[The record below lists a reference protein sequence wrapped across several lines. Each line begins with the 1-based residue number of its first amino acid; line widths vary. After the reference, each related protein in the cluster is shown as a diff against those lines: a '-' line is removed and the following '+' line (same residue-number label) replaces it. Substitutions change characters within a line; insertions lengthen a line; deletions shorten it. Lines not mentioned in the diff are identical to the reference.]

1 LRPSLVGAVVSTT
14 RRSQEPSKK
23 RKLISSAVVEPTK
36 QSNLTLQN
44 DTASNSLL
52 ADNNVSKILLAKS
65 ISQIIPLTLT
75 LTMMGTR
82 RQTGM
87 AKELDEIRQLNKK
100 NHQAERQQQEAEEKR
115 KRDEEEEK
123 RRMTEASKV
132 DDRMDTSQADE
143 EESLGDLVSDVRNI
157 MYGLD
162 DTGGDEDARSPLK
175 KRTGSSKAPSRR
187 AVSIRQV
194 SPNEAEPTN
203 IQQPAAKSTS
213 FLDTHVHKHRRTI
226 LELAILLTSEKKFEE
241 FTQALM
247 ALLTNAQMV
256 DPKFVINP
264 LSPDSKGKDI
274 TSKGE
279 ISPNMTKLGEHI
291 KISGNGNAFNK
302 RKVWDTAGDGR
313 KSRKSNK
320 KDEFQDPTVYFSMIV
335 SSDVN
340 PKEIIDRTTHEWS
353 RMNGVRLQIKELQS
367 VDSETVVSFY
377 KVSKLTPKEVLL
389 AELRKILLAAQEKA
403 KEDALDPDVY
413 DFILDLDVE
422 EIDSLP
428 EMTLKIQTAKLRGE
442 DLSTFNRL
450 SNRAQFARKT
460 WHLEVPSKFATKM
473 KGLVELAKTY
483 KCVEAYWGVHAHLSE
498 VTDFKS
504 SASEAKKQVEI
515 AQKHT
520 NYEVSM
526 TAEDLVGVIDLD
538 YASEVRHPT
547 SGKLVGRYSLRYALL
562 NFVKMGDGRP
572 AIAEAHQSDIA
583 KPTFLVVPN
592 TPEAER
598 MIGMMNKNLPAYLY
612 HTMIDYGL
620 PATFVEDLLKNS
632 CEATMLASRHRC
644 KWDTA
649 TKTLTTE
656 EDKVQAAKDMA
667 FEGAAWFKDE
677 FGLLGHNAARNAT
690 RFAAPEALFNLDDAG
705 SRKTIHDRH
714 KPRIESAKK
723 VLDLTGNKRD
733 SASHTSS
740 SSNSGE
746 SLNSSDEG
754 SRSKSSK
761 TEEDDMSA
769 TGSG

>member
-1 LRPSLVGAVVSTT
+1 MNHLPMTA
-14 RRSQEPSKK
+14 
-23 RKLISSAVVEPTK
+23 ISS
-36 QSNLTLQN
+36 TL
-44 DTASNSLL
+44 
-52 ADNNVSKILLAKS
+52 ILLL
-65 ISQIIPLTLT
+65 IFLEGRIIPTT
-75 LTMMGTR
+75 FMLTMMGTR
-82 RQTGM
+82 RQTEM
-87 AKELDEIRQLNKK
+87 AKELDEIRLLNKK

-115 KRDEEEEK
+115 EQDEEEER
-123 RRMTEASKV
+123 RRMAEASKM
-132 DDRMDTSQADE
+132 DDGMDTSQTKDDE

-157 MYGLD
+157 MDGLD
-162 DTGGDEDARSPLK
+162 GTEDGVDPGGDDDARSPLK
-175 KRTGSSKAPSRR
+175 KRNGSSKAPSRR
-187 AVSIRQV
+187 TASIRQV
-194 SPNEAEPTN
+194 SPNEAVPPT
-203 IQQPAAKSTS
+203 ITQPAARGSSKASSRQQPAAKTTF
-213 FLDTHVHKHRRTI
+213 FLDTHVHKHQRTI

-247 ALLTNAQMV
+247 ALLTNAQIV

-264 LSPDSKGKDI
+264 LSPDSKGKNI

-291 KISGNGNAFNK
+291 RISGNGNAFNK

-320 KDEFQDPTVYFSMIV
+320 KEEFQNPTVYFSMIV
-335 SSDVN
+335 SSDVD

-353 RMNGVRLQIKELQS
+353 RMNGARLQIKELQFI
-367 VDSETVVSFY
+367 DSETVVSFY

-389 AELRKILLAAQEKA
+389 TELRKILLAAQERA
-403 KEDALDPDVY
+403 KDDSLDPDTY
-413 DFILDLDVE
+413 DFILDLDLE
-422 EIDSLP
+422 ETDSLP
-428 EMTLKIQTAKLRGE
+428 KMTLKIQTAKLKGE
-442 DLSTFNRL
+442 DVSTFNRL

-483 KCVEAYWGVHAHLSE
+483 KCVEAYWGIHAHLSE

-504 SASEAKKQVEI
+504 TASEAKKQVEI

-526 TAEDLVGVIDLD
+526 TAEELVGVIDLD

-583 KPTFLVVPN
+583 KPTYLVVPN

-620 PATFVEDLLKNS
+620 PAAFIEDLLENS
-632 CEATMLASRHRC
+632 CEATMLASRYRC

-649 TKTLTTE
+649 TRTLTT
-656 EDKVQAAKDMA
+656 DDNKVQAAKDMA

-690 RFAAPEALFNLDDAG
+690 RFVAPEALFNLDDAG

-714 KPRIESAKK
+714 KTRIDTAKK
-723 VLDLTGNKRD
+723 VLDLTGNERD

-740 SSNSGE
+740 GSDEGS
-746 SLNSSDEG
+746 NSSDEG
-754 SRSKSSK
+754 SRSTKSSK
-761 TEEDDMSA
+761 SEEDDVMSA